1 MDQGIAVLVEKPIA
15 TSVEEANKL
24 VAVAEDNN
32 VLLTVGHIER
42 FNPAILKAKEL
53 INEGKLGAIHTI
65 QCKRYGPFP
74 KQIKR
79 CRCIG

>member
-53 INEGKLGAIHTI
+53 INEGEIGSYSYHSMQTI
-65 QCKRYGPFP
+65 WPVSKAN
-74 KQIKR
+74 KR